1 MLSSKN
7 LEKLYYYLLLPRFIE
22 NKMLLLLR
30 QGKISKWFSGI
41 GQEAI
46 SVGATFALNKED
58 YILPMHR
65 NLGVFTTRELNM
77 EKLLCQLFGRVGG
90 YTKGR
95 DRTFHFG
102 DVDKK
107 IVGMIS
113 HLAAMLPV
121 ANGLALSFKLNKK
134 KRIALAFIGD
144 GATSEG
150 DFHEALN
157 LAAVWEL
164 PVIFLIE
171 NNGYGLSTPVSEQ
184 YKCKD
189 LAERALGYGIEGKV
203 IDGNNILEVY
213 SAIKEAADKIKKT
226 NKPMLIEAKT
236 FRMRGHEEASGV
248 KYIPKELFVKWEKKD
263 PIKIFENYLKEKK
276 ILTDKKKKQI
286 LKKIEELVNPHI
298 DKALNKKKPT
308 SNELEELKDVYES
321 TKVVKE
327 NSNVTKSVD
336 MRFVDAIKDAMY
348 QKLLKDDKVLIM
360 GQDIAEYG
368 GVFKATEKFVEKFG
382 KDRIRNTPI
391 TESAV
396 IGSAMG
402 LSIEGYRPIVEMQFA
417 DFVSDGFNQIVN
429 NLAKTYYRWGQ
440 PINVTLRMPTGGGI
454 GAGPFHSQNTES
466 WFFHVPG
473 LKIVYPS
480 SSYDAKGLLIS
491 SIEDPNPVLYFEHKK
506 LYRSISGKVPIE
518 SYSVSI
524 GEAKIVKKGVD
535 LSIITYGLGV
545 HWALE
550 FSKKSDYD
558 IEILDL
564 RTLMPLD
571 TDAIFKTVK
580 KNNRV
585 LILHEDNITG
595 GIGAELSSLL
605 SENCF
610 EFLDAPILRLGSID
624 TPTPF
629 TDNIENDIFF
639 PVKKIE
645 KTINKL
651 MSY

>member
-77 EKLLCQLFGRVGG
+77 EKLLSQLFGRLGG

-308 SNELEELKDVYES
+308 SNELEELNDVYES
-321 TKVVKE
+321 TKVIKE

-402 LSIEGYRPIVEMQFA
+402 LSIEGYKPIVEMQFA

-506 LYRSISGKVPIE
+506 LYRSISGEVPVE

>member
-402 LSIEGYRPIVEMQFA
+402 LSIEGYKPIVEMQFA

-480 SSYDAKGLLIS
+480 SSYDAKGLLTS

-506 LYRSISGKVPIE
+506 LYRSISGEVPVE